1 MRHLVWLAML
11 LGFPAAAQDAVDFG
25 DGRVTLMNDPVRIR
39 YAPGAKPPA
48 PERLRRAIDIAAA
61 GREWLVVSETPNGAE
76 LMREVR
82 GRHQVKLGVSCAA
95 AGCDIRYLDS
105 ADLLYRE
112 KEIAGAKLRG
122 IHKNYN
128 GWVADLA
135 KTLAFSLGVPTRTFV
150 GFALLD
156 DEQAVPFLSEQGRAA
171 YKEFLAG
178 NKPRAFAIGP
188 NGAFGW
194 SAPLPTA
201 TAFGL
206 RNFDPV
212 YNAMQHCLRSS
223 TGACQLYAV
232 DDRVVWTE

>member
-1 MRHLVWLAML
+1 MRLSAWLTVFL
-11 LGFPAAAQDAVDFG
+11 ISSVAAQEAVDFG
-25 DGRVTLMNDPVRIR
+25 DARVALISDPVRIR
-39 YAPGAKPPA
+39 YAPGVTPPA
-48 PERLRRAIDIAAA
+48 PERVRRAIDIAAA
-61 GREWLVVSETPNGAE
+61 GREWLVSSETPNGAE

-128 GWVADLA
+128 GWVAELA
-135 KTLAFSLGVPTRTFV
+135 KTLASSLGVPTRTFV
-150 GFALLD
+150 GFARLD
-156 DEQAVPFLSEQGRAA
+156 DEQALPLVSDQGRAA
-171 YKEFLAG
+171 YKDFLAG

-188 NGAFGW
+188 NGAIGW

-201 TAFGL
+201 TAVGL

-212 YNAMQHCLRSS
+212 GNAIERCQRQS

-232 DDRVVWTE
+232 DDRVVWSD